1 MNQANKQKVMD
12 EFTHVI
18 RPKRNLFEVNLKE
31 VWKYRDLLMLFVRRD
46 FVAKYKQ
53 TILGPFWFVLNPL
66 LSTLIYTVIFNRVAN
81 IPTDNIPPILFYLSG
96 LVAWQYFAAC
106 LTGTSSTFLSN
117 AGIFGKVYFPRLVSP
132 LSVVLSSLVQLM
144 VQFGLLFVVI
154 LIYWFKG
161 YPLSF
166 SSYTLL
172 IPAIILILAMMALGF
187 GIVISSAT
195 TKYRDLTNFMS
206 FGVQLW
212 MYATPII
219 YPVSSVPDRFQFIVK
234 YNPVAP
240 LIEAFKYGLVGA
252 GQVSWSGLAY
262 SLIFT
267 VVLLT
272 IGILIF
278 NKVEQSFMDTV

>member
-1 MNQANKQKVMD
+1 
-12 EFTHVI
+12 
-18 RPKRNLFEVNLKE
+18 
-31 VWKYRDLLMLFVRRD
+31 MLFV
-46 FVAKYKQ
+46 
-53 TILGPFWFVLNPL
+53 VL
-66 LSTLIYTVIFNRVAN
+66 
-81 IPTDNIPPILFYLSG
+81 
-96 LVAWQYFAAC
+96 
-106 LTGTSSTFLSN
+106 
-117 AGIFGKVYFPRLVSP
+117 
-132 LSVVLSSLVQLM
+132 
-144 VQFGLLFVVI
+144 

-161 YPLSF
+161 YPFSF
-166 SSYTLL
+166 SNYTLL

-187 GIVISSAT
+187 GIIISSAT

-219 YPVSSVPDRFQFIVK
+219 YPVSSVPDQLQFIVK

-252 GQVSWSGLAY
+252 GQVSWSGLTY

-267 VVLLT
+267 VVLL
-272 IGILIF
+272 ILGMLVF